1 MADIQ
6 PIIIKKKKGH
16 GHGHHGGAWKLAYA
30 DLVTA
35 MMAFFLVMWIIG
47 LDVNTKQGIA
57 AYFNN
62 PGAFKVSF
70 ASSRNVLKM
79 DGKPPPAPDFEDEND
94 ISLKYIDLQAAKT
107 LQLLLQDQVNRDVAF
122 KDRQHNVAFG
132 LSDKGLQIDLIDDAR
147 RVYFQPESDMLNPT
161 VRPLVL
167 SLGQVLAKS
176 KKPIRIIGHVDGGKP
191 GSDPSAK
198 MALGLGRA
206 RAIYQALAEGGMPPP
221 LCRQVSSRSDHN
233 PKAGSERTSVANN
246 RVTILIP
253 YEAE

>member
-62 PGAFKVSF
+62 PGAFHVSF
-70 ASSRNVLKM
+70 ASSRNVLQI
-79 DGKPPPAPDFEDEND
+79 DGKPPPAPEFEDEND
-94 ISLKYIDLQAAKT
+94 ITFKYIDMQAAKT

-122 KDRQHNVAFG
+122 KDREHNVTFR
-132 LSDKGLQIDLIDDAR
+132 LSDKGLQIDLTDDAR
-147 RVYFQPESDMLNPT
+147 RVYFQPESDMLNPA

-176 KKPIRIIGHVDGGKP
+176 KKPIRIIGNVDAGKP
-191 GSDPSAK
+191 GADPSAK

-206 RAIYQALAEGGMPPP
+206 RAVYQALSEGGLPPA

-233 PKAGSERTSVANN
+233 PSVAGNKGSVANN
-246 RVTILIP
+246 RVTILVP
-253 YEAE
+253 YEPE